1 MNDDSYMH
9 EDSFIQ
15 NTFWNCPKFESAQSE
30 QTEQIISLNENEGNK
45 IYLVSNNFEQAHKN
59 EDLMFSV
66 PHGWSIS
73 DCQCHGL
80 SEEKNEINYTKNFL
94 ELFEDLN
101 SNETKQKDICLES
114 VLGKRV
120 NKCREK
126 SEERENN
133 VLIELSPAENDKLN
147 SSNTNHESN
156 AGLKDN
162 SESYNITKENKF
174 LNKKRKFIEEN
185 PFIFIP
191 TENNNDLR
199 KLINEIKNDIIK
211 NDKKKM
217 YFSKNNS
224 DDVFNQ
230 KKGKKK
236 KNITCRKENTDNI
249 NKKIKTRFL
258 KLLRNYMNK
267 KLKAAR
273 CKKQFKYIQQT
284 CASNTNKDFNKEML
298 SMKLKDFF
306 TKNILVSMNVKNI
319 KKTDLT
325 NYEYNKKVYEHL
337 IKNNYNFDFLD
348 KTFIELFDEYL
359 NSKQF
364 EEEID
369 NLRNNNKEKLE
380 YIKNYIIKAIIFRNH
395 YCKDVFHL

>member
-1 MNDDSYMH
+1 MLNDDSFMH
-9 EDSFIQ
+9 EDSIIQ
-15 NTFWNCPKFESAQSE
+15 NTFWNYPKFESE
-30 QTEQIISLNENEGNK
+30 QTEQIISLNENEGKK
-45 IYLVSNNFEQAHKN
+45 IHLVSNNFEQANKN

-66 PHGWSIS
+66 PHGSSIS
-73 DCQCHGL
+73 GCQCHGL
-80 SEEKNEINYTKNFL
+80 SEEKNEINYNQNFW

-101 SNETKQKDICLES
+101 LNDTKQKDICLES
-114 VLGKRV
+114 ALVKKV

-156 AGLKDN
+156 AGLNDN

-191 TENNNDLR
+191 TENNNDFR
-199 KLINEIKNDIIK
+199 KLINEVKNDIIK
-211 NDKKKM
+211 NDKIKM
-217 YFSKNNS
+217 YFSNNNS
-224 DDVFNQ
+224 DDVSNQ

-337 IKNNYNFDFLD
+337 IKNNYNFNFLD

>member
-1 MNDDSYMH
+1 MH

-45 IYLVSNNFEQAHKN
+45 IYLVSNNFEQANKN

-66 PHGWSIS
+66 SHGWSIS
-73 DCQCHGL
+73 GCQCHGL
-80 SEEKNEINYTKNFL
+80 SKEKNEINYTQNFW

-101 SNETKQKDICLES
+101 LNETKQKDICLES
-114 VLGKRV
+114 ALVKKV

-156 AGLKDN
+156 AGLNDN

-199 KLINEIKNDIIK
+199 KLINEIKNNIIK
-211 NDKKKM
+211 NDKIKM
-217 YFSKNNS
+217 YFSKNNF

-258 KLLRNYMNK
+258 KLLKEFMNK
-267 KLKAAR
+267 KLKAAG
-273 CKKQFKYIQQT
+273 CKKRFKYIQQT
-284 CASNTNKDFNKEML
+284 CASKTNKDFNREML

-319 KKTDLT
+319 KETDLT

-337 IKNNYNFDFLD
+337 IKNNYNFNFLD

>member
-1 MNDDSYMH
+1 MH
-9 EDSFIQ
+9 EDSIIH
-15 NTFWNCPKFESAQSE
+15 NTFWNNSKFESEQS
-30 QTEQIISLNENEGNK
+30 EQIISLNENEGKK
-45 IYLVSNNFEQAHKN
+45 IHLVSNNFEQANKN

-73 DCQCHGL
+73 GCQCHGL
-80 SEEKNEINYTKNFL
+80 SEEKNEINYTQNFW

-101 SNETKQKDICLES
+101 LNETKQKDICLES
-114 VLGKRV
+114 ALVKKV

-156 AGLKDN
+156 AGLNDN

-185 PFIFIP
+185 HFIFIP

-211 NDKKKM
+211 NDKIKM

-258 KLLRNYMNK
+258 KLLKEFMNK
-267 KLKAAR
+267 KLKAAG
-273 CKKQFKYIQQT
+273 CKKRFKYIQQT

-337 IKNNYNFDFLD
+337 IKNNYNFNFLD

-369 NLRNNNKEKLE
+369 ILKNNNKEKLE

>member
-30 QTEQIISLNENEGNK
+30 QTEQIISLNENEGKK
-45 IYLVSNNFEQAHKN
+45 IHLVSNNFEQANKN

-66 PHGWSIS
+66 PHGSSIS
-73 DCQCHGL
+73 GCQCHGL

-114 VLGKRV
+114 ALVKKV

-156 AGLKDN
+156 AGLNDN
-162 SESYNITKENKF
+162 SESYNIIKKNKF

-191 TENNNDLR
+191 TENNNDFR

>member
-1 MNDDSYMH
+1 MLNDDSFMQKY
-9 EDSFIQ
+9 SINQ
-15 NTFWNCPKFESAQSE
+15 NPFWNNSEFEPEQSE
-30 QTEQIISLNENEGNK
+30 QFISLNENEGNK
-45 IYLVSNNFEQAHKN
+45 TYLVSNNFEQANKN
-59 EDLMFSV
+59 EDLMLSV

-73 DCQCHGL
+73 GCQCHGL
-80 SEEKNEINYTKNFL
+80 SEEKNEIKYPENSWKLY
-94 ELFEDLN
+94 EDSNL
-101 SNETKQKDICLES
+101 NETKQKDICLES
-114 VLGKRV
+114 ALVKKV

-156 AGLKDN
+156 AGLNDN
-162 SESYNITKENKF
+162 NESYNIKKENKF
-174 LNKKRKFIEEN
+174 LSKKRKFFEEN

-211 NDKKKM
+211 NDKIKM

-258 KLLRNYMNK
+258 KLLKEFMNK
-267 KLKAAR
+267 KLKAAG
-273 CKKQFKYIQQT
+273 CKKRFKYIQQT

-337 IKNNYNFDFLD
+337 IKNNYNFNFLD

>member
-9 EDSFIQ
+9 EDSIIQ
-15 NTFWNCPKFESAQSE
+15 NTFWNYPKFESE
-30 QTEQIISLNENEGNK
+30 QTEQIISLNENEGKK
-45 IYLVSNNFEQAHKN
+45 IHLVSNNFEQANKN

-80 SEEKNEINYTKNFL
+80 SKEKNEINYTKNFL

-101 SNETKQKDICLES
+101 LNETKQKDICLES

-156 AGLKDN
+156 AGLNDN
-162 SESYNITKENKF
+162 SESYNITKKNKF

-380 YIKNYIIKAIIFRNH
+380 YIKNYIIKAIILRNH